1 MKFNTIPYSQSHVD
15 RNHRI
20 EERVNTA
27 VRTFDA
33 VMGRLGLG
41 GRKGYYNDDAYEFEG
56 GARDELRKKH
66 YDKSL
71 RLLWKGEEHA
81 SWSSFD
87 DCTREEQLLLSMAEK
102 GLTRGEKAQRKRINS
117 DDYKAFLNKTY
128 TPEQKQAIVN
138 VLSMIGHGEAYA
150 WMVSCELLN
159 EVRSTGGRAALTMQV
174 LEEAKH
180 FVVLREL
187 IQAFEMPI
195 PRLNAFEYVLLERT
209 YKSKGLEKFFGMN
222 VVVEGF
228 ALSIFGM
235 MSTLPGLEI
244 LKLFHRDES
253 RHTGLPHNYFAE
265 FPMTAWE
272 RRNPLRAARRLS
284 LVLPAIPVFFHI
296 EKDLALLGIDTFEF
310 GGALARKV
318 LKLADRVGFDV
329 LVPTD
334 PLAKLVNRAFN
345 EYCKETRPGFTER
358 NFMEAETTLGKEE
371 QQVEKEVFHLDEAKP
386 AKRARV
392 AAVA

>member
-1 MKFNTIPYSQSHVD
+1 MKFQKIPYSPAHVA

-20 EERVNTA
+20 EERANTV

-41 GRKGYYNDDAYEFEG
+41 GRKGYYNDDTYEFEG

-71 RLLWKGEEHA
+71 RLLWKAEEHA
-81 SWSSFD
+81 GWSTFKDSTKD
-87 DCTREEQLLLSMAEK
+87 EQLLLSMAEK
-102 GLTRGEKAQRKRINS
+102 GLTKGEKAQRKRINS
-117 DDYKAFLNKTY
+117 AEYKEFLNKTY
-128 TPEQKQAIVN
+128 TPKQKQAIVN

-159 EVRSTGGRAALTMQV
+159 EVKSTGGRAALTMQV

-187 IQAFEMPI
+187 IQAFDMPI
-195 PRLNAFEYVLLERT
+195 PRLNAWEYVLLERT

-244 LKLFHRDES
+244 LRLFHLDES

-284 LVLPAIPVFFHI
+284 LVVPAIPVFFHI
-296 EKDLALLGIDTFEF
+296 EPDLAELGIDTFEF

-329 LVPTD
+329 LVPTE
-334 PLAKLVNRAFN
+334 PLAKLVNKGFN
-345 EYCKETRPGFTER
+345 EYCKATRPGFVER
-358 NFMEAETTLGKEE
+358 NFMEAETTLGVEE
-371 QQVEKEVFHLDEAKP
+371 QAIEREVFHLDGEPKVRAK
-386 AKRARV
+386 
-392 AAVA
+392 AVA

>member
-1 MKFNTIPYSQSHVD
+1 MKFNTIPYSPEHVA
-15 RNHRI
+15 RNHRL
-20 EERVNTA
+20 ENRVNTA

-56 GARDELRKKH
+56 GARDELRRKH

-71 RLLWKGEEHA
+71 RLLWKAEEHA
-81 SWSSFD
+81 AWSTFD
-87 DCTREEQLLLSMAEK
+87 DATRDEQLLMSMAEK

-117 DDYKAFLNKTY
+117 DEFRKFLNKTY
-128 TPEQKQAIVN
+128 TPQQKQAIVN
-138 VLSMIGHGEAYA
+138 ILSMIGHGEAYA

-159 EVRSTGGRAALTMQV
+159 EVKSTGGRAALTMQV

-187 IQAFEMPI
+187 IQAFDMPI
-195 PRLNAFEYVLLERT
+195 PRLNAWEYVLLERT

-265 FPMTAWE
+265 FPMTTWE
-272 RRNPLRAARRLS
+272 RKNPLRAARRLT
-284 LVLPAIPVFFHI
+284 LVLPAIPVFYHI
-296 EKDLALLGIDTFEF
+296 EADLAELGIDTFEF

-329 LVPTD
+329 LVPTE
-334 PLAKLVNRAFN
+334 PLAKLVNKAFN
-345 EYCKETRPGFTER
+345 EYCKATRPGFTER

-371 QQVEKEVFHLDEAKP
+371 QAVEREIFHLDDARPARGAK
-386 AKRARV
+386 KV
-392 AAVA
+392 AVA